1 LQTADLIIA
10 LGRERGLMAGH
21 SRHTDHG
28 KHLMGADGTGGLA
41 VAWQKSTYSNHQS
54 ACVEVGRIGRETV
67 AFRDS
72 KDPEGAVLA
81 FERAAARAFVAS
93 VAAGEFTEG
102 R

>member
-1 LQTADLIIA
+1 
-10 LGRERGLMAGH
+10 MAGH
-21 SRHTDHG
+21 RQRTDHG
-28 KHLMGADGTGGLA
+28 KQPVGAGGTESPA

-72 KDPEGAVLA
+72 KDPAGAVLA
-81 FERAAARAFVAS
+81 FERAAARAFVSA